1 MRFVETQA
9 KREGWMKWRSY
20 LLRYFHVKF
29 AFCLNGVG
37 RGCDVVKRDNHF
49 RNSHVTRGVG
59 QQPWNTYIEQT
70 NILSL
75 NLRIDQWVSWFSTSI
90 HWCFRGLICRWT
102 RSNLENPPV
111 VDPGDPAV
119 MRWVPAA
126 VACGNPILIFPLLPP
141 KRWRKHLQKE
151 NYIETKKMMFS
162 YCVCGP
168 AVAIHPFITSWY
180 RASTSPYFHRLES
193 SHPLNW
199 WCRFA
204 TIMVTWS
211 WLPCTL

>member
-1 MRFVETQA
+1 MRLVETQA

-75 NLRIDQWVSWFSTSI
+75 NLRYLRIDQWVSWFSTSI
-90 HWCFRGLICRWT
+90 HWCFRGLICRW
-102 RSNLENPPV
+102 
-111 VDPGDPAV
+111 
-119 MRWVPAA
+119 VPAA
-126 VACGNPILIFPLLPP
+126 LACGNPILIFPLPSGKRTKNYGKSPFLMGKSTISMVIFNSYVKLPEGNPP
-141 KRWRKHLQKE
+141 KKM
-151 NYIETKKMMFS
+151 TK
-162 YCVCGP
+162 
-168 AVAIHPFITSWY
+168 
-180 RASTSPYFHRLES
+180 TSPEGKLYRYQKDDVFILYILCLWAGRCDS
-193 SHPLNW
+193 SVHHQLIQGFNIPL
-199 WCRFA
+199 F
-204 TIMVTWS
+204 S
-211 WLPCTL
+211 